1 MIRNLSLVWY
11 YKAKVQAL
19 FLIFRLL
26 AREKKEKKK
35 EKKRTRLSTKLRFS
49 RLIIVCGSIAI
60 KNRDRK
66 IYTPLRLIFDSYPK
80 TNDICYCRN
89 IL

>member
-26 AREKKEKKK
+26 AREKKEKKRK
-35 EKKRTRLSTKLRFS
+35 EKNQ
-49 RLIIVCGSIAI
+49 AI
-60 KNRDRK
+60 N
-66 IYTPLRLIFDSYPK
+66 
-80 TNDICYCRN
+80 
-89 IL
+89 